1 MGTAA
6 PLKFRKQ
13 SSSSPSQSLP
23 RSAPPRFQFTRPAAL
38 QPQEFNALRVAP
50 SNPHIA
56 GSAQSQADIW
66 PVRST
71 VHKPSD
77 RINYP
82 LTRHSLTGTLRQ
94 VPLATTWL
102 GGRGYTANGKL
113 PATVQTLGT
122 NDQNPTQSPA
132 RNLHRLGSRPTHL
145 LPPSMGE
152 RGTPHTSDRQH
163 QQRNPQHTRP
173 TQTRRRMGKLPQ
185 PRRNRRPTLAQRH
198 QRRQHRTRPHTPGRA
213 TNVKTQ
219 PPT

>member
-6 PLKFRKQ
+6 PLRIKKPSF
-13 SSSSPSQSLP
+13 SSPSQSLP

-66 PVRST
+66 PVRNT
-71 VHKPSD
+71 VHNPTD
-77 RINYP
+77 RNKYP
-82 LTRHSLTGTLRQ
+82 LTRHLQTGTLRQ

-145 LPPSMGE
+145 LPPSMGG
-152 RGTPHTSDRQH
+152 RNQTPPRNRQH
-163 QQRNPQHTRP
+163 QRRNQQHTRA

-185 PRRNRRPTLAQRH
+185 PSRNRRPTLAQRH
-198 QRRQHRTRPHTPGRA
+198 QRRQHRTRPHTPSRP